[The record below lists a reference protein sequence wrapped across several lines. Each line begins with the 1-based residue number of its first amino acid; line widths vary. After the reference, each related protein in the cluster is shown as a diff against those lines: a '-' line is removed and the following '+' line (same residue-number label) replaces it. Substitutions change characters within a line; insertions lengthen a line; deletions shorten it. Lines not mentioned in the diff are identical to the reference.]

1 MSASRRI
8 SLSLPVELTRQLDFV
23 SGRMGLSRSAL
34 VSALLSQGLPTMV
47 DLLQS
52 VPANPK
58 DATPSERRR
67 FRGIAAKSIAN
78 EIEGLFLLAGESQDD
93 LFSK

>member
-8 SLSLPVELTRQLDFV
+8 SLSLPDDLIGQLDFV
-23 SGRMGLSRSAL
+23 SDRMGLSRSAL

-47 DLLQS
+47 DMLKA
-52 VPANPK
+52 VPANPD

-78 EIEGLFLLAGESQDD
+78 EIEDLLTGESQND
-93 LFSK
+93 FFG